1 MATNKKQP
9 ITQLSTNMGFEDALK
24 KALNTP
30 LPEKEVKRAKKKAPW
45 LGLPLD
51 LDWLSDLFRK
61 KPLQ

>member
-1 MATNKKQP
+1 MDKRNNDSAKLEIP
-9 ITQLSTNMGFEDALK
+9 FEDALK

-30 LPEKEVKRAKKKAPW
+30 LPKKAKKKTPW

-61 KPLQ
+61 KTL